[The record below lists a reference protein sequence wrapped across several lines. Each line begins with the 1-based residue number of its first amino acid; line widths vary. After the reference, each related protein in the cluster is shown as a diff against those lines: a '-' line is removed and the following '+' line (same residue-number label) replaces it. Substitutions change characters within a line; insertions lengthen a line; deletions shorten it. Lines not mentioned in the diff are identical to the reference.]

1 VTTPHRPIDAGRP
14 APRPRELAPR
24 ASELALAA
32 RRLLDEEGPDA
43 LTMRRL
49 GEELSI
55 RAPSIYKHF
64 DGKPAV
70 ELVLVEQGLAEMGAA
85 LRAAIH
91 GRTPAD
97 AVGPLL
103 AAYRRTAREHPNLYR
118 LATAGPLRRGDLVP
132 GLEDWA
138 GEPFVLV
145 MGEPYLAQ
153 VVWSAAHGMVSL
165 EIDGRYPPD
174 TDLERTWGEARGAF
188 AVLAPR

>member
-1 VTTPHRPIDAGRP
+1 M
-14 APRPRELAPR
+14 
-24 ASELALAA
+24 AA
-32 RRLLDEEGPDA
+32 RRLLDDEGADA

-64 DGKPAV
+64 DGKAAV
-70 ELVLVEQGLAEMGAA
+70 ESVLVEQGLAEVGAR
-85 LRAAIH
+85 LREAIH
-91 GRTPAD
+91 GRLPAD
-97 AVGPLL
+97 AIGPLL
-103 AAYRRTAREHPNLYR
+103 DAYRRTALDRPNLYR
-118 LATAGPLRRGDLVP
+118 LATAGPLRRDALVP

-174 TDLERTWGEARGAF
+174 TDLERTWAEARGAF
-188 AVLAPR
+188 AALAPR